1 MPTLI
6 TNATVFAPE
15 PLGQQQILI
24 EGSRIAAV
32 AEQIDLDG
40 TALDTIDA
48 EGAYV
53 TPGLIDVL
61 THPCGGGGEGGFRNR
76 TGEVSCGEFVSAG
89 VTSPVGALGTD
100 SITRSLDVLFG
111 NVMQLR
117 QQGLAAFM
125 YTGSYRVP
133 ANTLTG
139 DVARDVTLIDPV
151 IGVGEVAIADH
162 RSSQPTIGE
171 LRRLAAD
178 ARLGG
183 IIGGKS
189 GVVLVHVGD
198 GRDGL
203 ARIREALD
211 GSELPARSF
220 YPTHANRN
228 RRLFEEAVEFTARGG
243 FIDFTASTVPEFIAG
258 GELPALD
265 ALDEAIR
272 AGAPPDRLTI
282 SSDAGGSL
290 PVYRDGELAGLTAA
304 TPDVLL
310 DTLLAVMD
318 RTAEQFATVVA
329 ALTCNPAEALGL
341 PSKGRVAA
349 GFDADIL
356 IIDSNS
362 RALSDV
368 LCRGKF
374 LMRRKTIH

>member
-6 TNATVFAPE
+6 TNAEVFGPE
-15 PLGQQQILI
+15 PLGRQQILI
-24 EGSRIAAV
+24 DGSRIAAV
-32 AEQIDLDG
+32 AEDIDLKG
-40 TALDTIDA
+40 AELTTVDA

-53 TPGLIDVL
+53 TPGFVDAL
-61 THPCGGGGEGGFRNR
+61 THPCGGGGEGGFQNR
-76 TGEVSCGEFVSAG
+76 TAEVSFETFVGAG

-117 QQGLAAFM
+117 RQGLAALM

-162 RSSQPTIGE
+162 RSSQPTICE

-203 ARIREALD
+203 ARIREAID

-228 RRLFEEAVEFTARGG
+228 RRLFEEAVEFSARGG
-243 FIDFTASTVPEFIAG
+243 FIDFTASTVPEFIDG
-258 GELPALD
+258 GELPALQ

-272 AGAPPDRLTI
+272 AGAPPERLTI

-290 PVYRDGELAGLTAA
+290 PVYRDGELTGLTAA
-304 TPDVLL
+304 APDVML
-310 DTLLAVMD
+310 DTLLEAMERAPD
-318 RTAEQFATVVA
+318 DFATVVA
-329 ALTCNPAEALGL
+329 ALTRNPADALGL
-341 PSKGRVAA
+341 PRKGRIAA

-368 LCRGKF
+368 LCGGEF
-374 LMRRKTIH
+374 LMRRGTIH